1 MGQNMASGADLSR
14 GAQIQQWKSDYRML
28 EAGEI
33 QRAATAAGRRVTD
46 ADAQSQADAMLDPQG
61 SLSGDPED
69 TYSLSPTA
77 RLSQAREA
85 FNLAHTELP
94 DQHRKGIVA
103 KAITILGSKNPS
115 SGYNPEALRGIGLEA
130 SIRYAYDQLKAS
142 SDKGEPFDKKLNK
155 LLQKAIQLADA
166 EQRVVSGA
174 NGSQTQPLPGWDDD
188 EGGPGPAPPAG
199 RIQTKPPRAWDEDE

>member
-1 MGQNMASGADLSR
+1 MGQTVANGADLSP
-14 GAQIQQWKSDYRML
+14 GAQVQQWKSDYRIL
-28 EAGEI
+28 EATEL
-33 QRAATAAGRRVTD
+33 QRAARAAGRELSEQ
-46 ADAQSQADAMLDPQG
+46 DAQEQAAAKVAPQDTSSVSAG
-61 SLSGDPED
+61 S
-69 TYSLSPTA
+69 
-77 RLSQAREA
+77 RLSQAMEA

-103 KAITILGSKNPS
+103 KAITILGSKNTS

-142 SDKGEPFDKKLNK
+142 SDKGEPLDARLNK

-174 NGSQTQPLPGWDDD
+174 NGSQTQPLPGWDYEDD
-188 EGGPGPAPPAG
+188 GPGPAPAAG
-199 RIQTKPPRAWDEDE
+199 SAARKPPRAWDDDE